1 MFQVQRAIFLS
12 LALVSGRAL
21 PVVAVHAVVV
31 PPSTVVSGY
40 VAAKVALVLDVGL
53 FVGLAIVDA
62 ELVVLILA
70 EKLALWTLHSLETPN
85 SEHPNR
91 LSFHLCILLFL
102 ESPDIIIVPT
112 CPETPKIRPSTCL
125 TLEVVE
131 MIDSKL
137 FKIIKV
143 FALRIV

>member
-1 MFQVQRAIFLS
+1 MFQVQRAVVLP

-31 PPSTVVSGY
+31 PPTTVVSGY
-40 VAAKVALVLDVGL
+40 VTAKVALVLDVGL

-62 ELVVLILA
+62 ELVVLVLA
-70 EKLALWTLHSLETPN
+70 EKLALWTLHGLETPT
-85 SEHPNR
+85 SEHPKR

-102 ESPDIIIVPT
+102 ESPDIIIVST
-112 CPETPKIRPSTCL
+112 CPETPKICASACL

-131 MIDSKL
+131 MIDSEL

-143 FALRIV
+143 FTLRII